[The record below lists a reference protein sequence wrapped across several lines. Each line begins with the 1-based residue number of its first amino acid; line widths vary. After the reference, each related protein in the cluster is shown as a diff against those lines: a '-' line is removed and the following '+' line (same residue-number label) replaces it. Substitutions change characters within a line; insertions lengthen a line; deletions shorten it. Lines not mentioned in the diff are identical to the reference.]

1 MKRLLLAVSLL
12 PTLLLSVPAFADIY
26 AFVDQNGVRHLSNVP
41 SDPRYKLVMRTPAY
55 SKQAAT
61 PSSYAPSNTYTPAPQ
76 TAAAPTWGAAPRR
89 GKPLRVNEQNRQ
101 RYAADVNRIAAH
113 HRLEP
118 ALLHAVISAESS
130 YNPWAVSPKGA
141 MGMMQLMP
149 ATADRFGVTN
159 PYDPVANMHG
169 GARYL
174 RWLLDRFNDPRL
186 AVAAYN
192 AGEGAVQK
200 YGNQIPPYSE
210 TQTYVVRVMD
220 FYQRYSTGSYGTGML
235 AMNSPATPY
244 ATAYAPRA
252 ATPPTN
258 ANHLNQR
265 GSGITIIT
273 PRSART
279 PTNLTTNP
287 RVAGATPAPRT
298 YFTPTGD
305 RVIVGSSNGQRR
317 SMRAPLVVSIPS
329 FAGNDK

>member
-1 MKRLLLAVSLL
+1 MKRPRRIANLLL
-12 PTLLLSVPAFADIY
+12 TLLCLSAPAQADIY

-41 SDPRYKLVMRTPAY
+41 SDPRYKLVMRTPTY

-61 PSSYAPSNTYTPAPQ
+61 PSSYAPSNIYPSA
-76 TAAAPTWGAAPRR
+76 ASKAAPNVAGAAPKRVR
-89 GKPLRVNEQNRQ
+89 SLRVNEQNRQ
-101 RYAADVNRIAAH
+101 RFAGDVQRIASK
-113 HRLEP
+113 HRLDP

-159 PYDPVANMHG
+159 PYDPLANMNG

-210 TQTYVVRVMD
+210 TQNYVVRVMD
-220 FYQRYSTGSYGTGML
+220 FYQRYSTGSYGNSMM
-235 AMNSPATPY
+235 AMNSAYSGGTY
-244 ATAYAPRA
+244 AGNTYAA
-252 ATPPTN
+252 NNSTN
-258 ANHLNQR
+258 PNPQR
-265 GSGITIIT
+265 GGGITIIT
-273 PRSART
+273 PRNARA
-279 PTNLTTNP
+279 PTILTNSS
-287 RVAGATPAPRT
+287 RAAGSKSAPRT
-298 YFTPTGD
+298 YLTPTGD
-305 RVIVGSSNGQRR
+305 RVIIGSSSGQRR
-317 SMRAPLVVSIPS
+317 TIAAPLVVTIPA
-329 FAGNDK
+329 FAGNDR